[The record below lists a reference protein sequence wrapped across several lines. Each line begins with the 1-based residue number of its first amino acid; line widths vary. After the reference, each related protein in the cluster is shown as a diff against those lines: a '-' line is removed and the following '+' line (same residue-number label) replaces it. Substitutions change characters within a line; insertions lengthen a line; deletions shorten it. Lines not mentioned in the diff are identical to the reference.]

1 MNRKEV
7 VDTMAKNALLEIKR
21 SLEPHVG
28 QKIMLRANGGR
39 RKTVE
44 RSGVLEETYPSVFI
58 VKLDQE
64 QYAFKRV
71 SYSYADILTES
82 VEVTVCS
89 NDGQVRITYIQH

>member
-1 MNRKEV
+1 
-7 VDTMAKNALLEIKR
+7 MAKNTLMEIRR

-28 QKIMLRANGGR
+28 SRIMLRANGGR

-44 RSGVLEETYPSVFI
+44 RIGVLEEIYPSVFI

-64 QYAFKRV
+64 QNAFKRV

-82 VEVTVCS
+82 VEVMVC
-89 NDGQVRITYIQH
+89 NDDGQVRINFMTH

>member
-1 MNRKEV
+1 
-7 VDTMAKNALLEIKR
+7 MAKNSLLEIKR

-44 RSGVLEETYPSVFI
+44 RSGILEETYPSVFI

-64 QYAFKRV
+64 QQTFKRV

-82 VEVTVCS
+82 VEITVC
-89 NDGQVRITYIQH
+89 NDEGEVRIMIEQ

>member
-1 MNRKEV
+1 
-7 VDTMAKNALLEIKR
+7 MAKNSLLEIKR
-21 SLEPHVG
+21 CLEPHVG

-64 QYAFKRV
+64 QQSFKRV

-82 VEVTVCS
+82 VEVTVCQE
-89 NDGQVRITYIQH
+89 DGELRIAIHQ

>member
-1 MNRKEV
+1 
-7 VDTMAKNALLEIKR
+7 MAKNALLDIKR

-39 RKTVE
+39 RKTIE

-64 QYAFKRV
+64 QNAFKRV

-82 VEVTVCS
+82 VEVTVCHD
-89 NDGQVRITYIQH
+89 DGELRISIQQ